1 MSNSMSVAKIFII
14 IAIIF
19 GLGSTIDLIY
29 SLVTLNFELTEI
41 FRCLTNMII
50 SLLLY
55 LFFIKKLPTTIESE

>member
-1 MSNSMSVAKIFII
+1 MSVAKIFII